1 MEMNLKYED
10 LQNKYRI
17 MINDYHNL
25 KDQDRY
31 KVQTYENFVDF
42 TFEKIYELQTKSDIL
57 EDEMRGVQYKY
68 ITTQKETEEHTL

>member
-31 KVQTYENFVDF
+31 KVQN
-42 TFEKIYELQTKSDIL
+42 
-57 EDEMRGVQYKY
+57 
-68 ITTQKETEEHTL
+68 